1 MQESHPQYGLN
12 RTAFNIISTQVWAIQ
27 IIWGW
32 NKNLIPIFLNHSN
45 YGSLSSW
52 TGARNSLVCLRAGE
66 GIPLSTAVVLRRPP
80 LSIIALVIACVVQ
93 IMSSM

>member
-1 MQESHPQYGLN
+1 M
-12 RTAFNIISTQVWAIQ
+12 Q

-32 NKNLIPIFLNHSN
+32 NKDLNPIFLNHSN
-45 YGSLSSW
+45 YESLSSW

-66 GIPLSTAVVLRRPP
+66 GIPLSTAVVLRSPS
-80 LSIIALVIACVVQ
+80 LTIIALVIACVVQ